1 MVLRRP
7 PMTDYRPV
15 TQEERLS
22 THDRRLSTISTVI
35 LAVLIFGMAGLLT
48 ELALIAHYEDVAQWI
63 PLALLAT
70 GLIALVVDLAL
81 ARGWTQ
87 LFIQLTMVLI
97 VAAGALGIYFHFQGS
112 REFQLE
118 MDPQMRGTT
127 LVWHVLQAKSP
138 PTLAPGSMVQ
148 LGILGLGYAYLR
160 RTR

>member
-1 MVLRRP
+1 V
-7 PMTDYRPV
+7 
-15 TQEERLS
+15 
-22 THDRRLSTISTVI
+22 THDHRLSTISTVI
-35 LAVLIFGMAGLLT
+35 LAVLTFGMVGLLA
-48 ELALIAHYEDVAQWI
+48 ELLLIAHYEDATQWI
-63 PLALLAT
+63 PLVLLAA
-70 GLIALVVDLAL
+70 GLVALAIDLVL

-87 LFIQLTMVLI
+87 LLVQLTMVLV
-97 VAAGALGIYFHFQGS
+97 VAAGALGIYFHFHGS

-127 LVWHVLQAKSP
+127 LVWHVMRAKSP

>member
-1 MVLRRP
+1 
-7 PMTDYRPV
+7 V
-15 TQEERLS
+15 THDHRLS
-22 THDRRLSTISTVI
+22 IISTVI
-35 LAVLIFGMAGLLT
+35 LVVLTLGMVGLLA
-48 ELALIAHYEDVAQWI
+48 ELLLIAHYEDATQWI
-63 PLALLAT
+63 PLVVLAAGLVALA
-70 GLIALVVDLAL
+70 IDLAL

-87 LFIQLTMVLI
+87 LLVQLTMVLV
-97 VAAGALGIYFHFQGS
+97 VASGALGIYFHFHGS

-127 LVWHVLQAKSP
+127 LVWHVMRAKSP

>member
-1 MVLRRP
+1 MK
-7 PMTDYRPV
+7 M
-15 TQEERLS
+15 S
-22 THDRRLSTISTVI
+22 T
-35 LAVLIFGMAGLLT
+35 
-48 ELALIAHYEDVAQWI
+48 QWI
-63 PLALLAT
+63 PLALLAA
-70 GLIALVVDLAL
+70 GLVALAVDLGL

-87 LFIQLTMVLI
+87 LLVQLTMVLI
-97 VAAGALGIYFHFQGS
+97 VAAGALGIYFHFHGS

-127 LVWHVLQAKSP
+127 LVWHVLRAKSP